1 MSVQFGRW
9 NFEGQSAAPAS
20 MEKVSAVLAPYGP
33 DSNESYSKGG
43 IRILYHSFHTTKE
56 SRCEKQPYI
65 SQSGTVITW
74 DGRLDNRADLINEL
88 RDSLTIEAADVA
100 IVAASYEKWGKSC
113 LRKLIGDWALSIWN
127 PRDVYVLL
135 AKDPVGTRHLYYSFC
150 DKNLIWSS
158 ILDPLILFGDRTFE
172 ICEEYIAGWF
182 SYFPDMHLTPY
193 LGIRAVP
200 PSSYVLLR
208 PGKHAISKYWDFA
221 PHNKIHYRTDGEYEE
236 HFRTVLAQ
244 AVQRRLRSDR
254 PILAELSGGL
264 DSASILCMADTLITR
279 GAAEDP
285 HLDTISWFDA
295 SDDHIERDSNEL
307 HWITKI
313 EERRGR
319 IGLHIDL
326 ASIKRDASSQESFAS
341 KFGRDGFAATPMTNL
356 ELSEHSKRYAALMFS
371 HGYRVTLSGIGGD
384 EVTFG
389 GVPTPTPELQNL
401 LARGRFLK
409 LARQLN
415 AWAMKMRRPRTLLLR
430 EAVRGFFSRALTG
443 VSIDMRPAPWLHSG
457 FICRNYA
464 ALSGYPT
471 RVKVLGPLPSYQEN
485 MVILN
490 VLRRL
495 LSHWALQP
503 KMLREIRFPYL
514 DRDFLEFLYA
524 IPREQ
529 IVGVGKRRFLMKRAL
544 AGIVPDDLLNRRR
557 SWAVHQESTPE
568 PKKDSEREW
577 HSFAERGQQIVSDS
591 IGIIDSNCFLAALQK
606 TRDNDEVLTHILRRT
621 LGLESWLRHLTSQGV
636 LKSSM
641 PTKNKNYSRRFGQSD
656 KTIVAHQGPNQSDS
670 SRRNKSLVS

>member
-9 NFEGQSAAPAS
+9 HFEGQPAARDY
-20 MEKVSAVLAPYGP
+20 MESVSTLLAPYGP
-33 DSNESYSKGG
+33 DSDESYSNTG
-43 IRILYHSFHTTKE
+43 IRILYRAFHTTKE

-65 SQSGTVITW
+65 SPTGAVITW
-74 DGRLDNRADLINEL
+74 DGRLDNRADLIKEL
-88 RDSLTIEAADVA
+88 GEPLTIEATDVA
-100 IVAASYEKWGKSC
+100 IVAASYEKWGTSC
-113 LRKLIGDWALSIWN
+113 LKRLIGDWALSVWN

-135 AKDPVGTRHLYYSFC
+135 AKDPIGTRHLYYSFC
-150 DKNLIWSS
+150 DKQLIWSS
-158 ILDPLILFGDRTFE
+158 ILDPIILFGGRNFE

-200 PSSYVLLR
+200 ASSCLLFR
-208 PGKHAISKYWDFA
+208 PGKHATSKYWDFS
-221 PHNKIHYRTDGEYEE
+221 PDNKIRYSTDAEYEE
-236 HFRTVLAQ
+236 HFRTVFAQ

-254 PILAELSGGL
+254 PILAELSGGV
-264 DSASILCMADTLITR
+264 DSASILCVADAVITR

-295 SDDHIERDSNEL
+295 SDDHIKSDSSEL

-326 ASIKRDASSQESFAS
+326 GSIKRDGSSQESLAS
-341 KFGRDGFAATPMTNL
+341 KFAREGFAATPMTNL
-356 ELSEHSKRYAALMFS
+356 ELPEHSKRYAALMFS

-389 GVPTPTPELQNL
+389 AVPTPTPELQDL

-409 LARQLN
+409 LVRQLD
-415 AWAMKMRRPRTLLLR
+415 AWARKTRRPRTRLLS
-430 EAVRGFFSRALTG
+430 EAIRGFFSCALTG

-457 FICRNYA
+457 FVCRNYA
-464 ALSGYPT
+464 ALCGYPT
-471 RVKVLGPLPSYQEN
+471 RLKVLGPLPSYQEN
-485 MVILN
+485 IVILN

-544 AGIVPDDLLNRRR
+544 AGIVPDGLLNRRR
-557 SWAVHQESTPE
+557 GWAVHQESTPE
-568 PKKDSEREW
+568 PKKESESGW
-577 HSFAERGQQIVSDS
+577 HCFAERGQEIVSDS
-591 IGIIDSNCFLAALQK
+591 IGIIDSDCLLAALQK
-606 TRDNDEVLTHILRRT
+606 TGDNDKVLAHTLRRT
-621 LGLESWLRHLTSQGV
+621 LDLEFWLRHLAAQGL
-636 LKSSM
+636 LKNSM
-641 PTKNKNYSRRFGQSD
+641 PKRNKSYSRRFGQSET
-656 KTIVAHQGPNQSDS
+656 TIPAHQESSQSDS
-670 SRRNKSLVS
+670 SGGIRA

>member
-9 NFEGQSAAPAS
+9 NFEGQPAAPDY
-20 MEKVSAVLAPYGP
+20 MEKVSTVLAPYGP
-33 DSNESYSKGG
+33 DSKESYSKAG
-43 IRILYHSFHTTKE
+43 IRILYRAFHTTKE
-56 SRCEKQPYI
+56 SRCERQPYI
-65 SQSGTVITW
+65 SQSGAVITW
-74 DGRLDNRADLINEL
+74 DGRLDNRADLIKEL
-88 RDSLTIEAADVA
+88 RDSLTIEATDVG
-100 IVAASYEKWGKSC
+100 IVAASYEKWGASC
-113 LRKLIGDWALSIWN
+113 LQKLIGDWALSIWN

-135 AKDPVGTRHLYYSFC
+135 AKDPIGTRHLYYSFC
-150 DKNLIWSS
+150 DKQLTWSS
-158 ILDPLILFGDRTFE
+158 ILDPIILLGGRNFG

-182 SYFPDMHLTPY
+182 SYFPDVHLTPY

-200 PSSYVLLR
+200 PSSCLLFR

-221 PHNKIHYRTDGEYEE
+221 PANKIRYRTDAEYEE
-236 HFRTVLAQ
+236 HFRTVFAQ

-264 DSASILCMADTLITR
+264 DSASILCMADTIIAR

-307 HWITKI
+307 HWITTI
-313 EERRGR
+313 EEMRGR

-326 ASIKRDASSQESFAS
+326 GSITRDASSQESFAS
-341 KFGRDGFAATPMTNL
+341 KFGGDGFAATPITNL
-356 ELSEHSKRYAALMFS
+356 ELSEHSKRYASLMFS

-384 EVTFG
+384 EVTCG
-389 GVPTPTPELQNL
+389 GVPTPTPELRNF

-415 AWAMKMRRPRTLLLR
+415 AWAMKMRRPRTPLFM
-430 EAVRGFFSRALTG
+430 EAVRGFFSSALTG
-443 VSIDMRPAPWLHSG
+443 VPIDLRPAPWLHSG
-457 FICRNYA
+457 FVRRNYA
-464 ALSGYPT
+464 ALCGYPI
-471 RVKVLGPLPSYQEN
+471 RIKVLGPLPSYQEN
-485 MVILN
+485 IVILN

-544 AGIVPDDLLNRRR
+544 AGIVPDDLLNRKPSR
-557 SWAVHQESTPE
+557 AVHQESTPE
-568 PKKDSEREW
+568 PKKNSAREW
-577 HSFAERGQQIVSDS
+577 HSFVERGQQIVSDS
-591 IGIIDSNCFLAALQK
+591 IGIIDSNCFLAEMQK
-606 TRDNDEVLTHILRRT
+606 TWDNDEVLTHILKRT
-621 LGLESWLRHLTSQGV
+621 LGLEAWLRHLTVQGV
-636 LKSSM
+636 LKHSI
-641 PTKNKNYSRRFGQSD
+641 PTRNKNYFCRFGQSE
-656 KTIVAHQGPNQSDS
+656 KTIRADQGPTQSIS
-670 SRRNKSLVS
+670 SKRNKSLAS